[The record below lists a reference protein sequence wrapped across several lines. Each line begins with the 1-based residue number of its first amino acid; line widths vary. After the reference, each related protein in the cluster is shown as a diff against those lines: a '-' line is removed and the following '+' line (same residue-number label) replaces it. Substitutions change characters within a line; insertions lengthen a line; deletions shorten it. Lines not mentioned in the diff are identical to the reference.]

1 MLGRMDEVEI
11 ILSKVK
17 DTMDI
22 NDIRRLNILPIG
34 NQHCDIKAGGVMLV
48 QLKDIIWDVLDLDK
62 VEDDD
67 AKDCLEDYLEETLN
81 NLDSILYDI

>member
-1 MLGRMDEVEI
+1 MLGSMDDVEM

-34 NQHCDIKAGGVMLV
+34 NPHCDIKAGGVMLV
-48 QLKDIIWDVLDLDK
+48 QLKDIIWDVLDLDR
-62 VEDDD
+62 VEEDD
-67 AKDCLEDYLEETLN
+67 AQELMEDYLEETLN
-81 NLDSILYDI
+81 NLGSILYDL

>member
-17 DTMDI
+17 DTMNI
-22 NDIRRLNILPIG
+22 NDIRKLNILPIHHPG
-34 NQHCDIKAGGVMLV
+34 CDIKAGGIQLV

-62 VEDDD
+62 VEGDD
-67 AKDCLEDYLEETLN
+67 ANECLENYLYKTLE
-81 NLDSILYDI
+81 NLYTILYD